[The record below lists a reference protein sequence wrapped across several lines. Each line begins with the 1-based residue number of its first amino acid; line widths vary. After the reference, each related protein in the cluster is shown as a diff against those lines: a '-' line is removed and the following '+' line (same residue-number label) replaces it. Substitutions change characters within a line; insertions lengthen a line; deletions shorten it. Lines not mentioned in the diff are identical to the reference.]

1 LSNAPTRAAIVLP
14 VVGGLS
20 EKFASAFRDALP
32 GLSLSVLPP
41 FPGRPYN
48 GELRDIE
55 VLFTFGQFLTD
66 EALADA
72 LSLRLIQC
80 LGTGLDGI
88 VDRSTLGLATWVTNA
103 RGIHGAP
110 VSETALMLM
119 LALARHVP
127 TLVRAQAEH
136 RWHFEPARLLS
147 GSTVGILGVGH
158 IAEALARRCKA
169 SDMRVEGISRRSQAG
184 GFDRLHAYTAL
195 EKVVGGF
202 DYFVILAPLA
212 TVTRNSVNAQ
222 VLSAMKPGSVLIN
235 VARGGI
241 VDEPAL
247 VEASR
252 RGVPAAAGLDVFTEE
267 PLNSAS
273 PLWDMPNVLISP
285 HAAGHHTGY
294 AESVLPIVEA
304 NWAAIRSGQEAQL
317 INVVRRPK

>member
-1 LSNAPTRAAIVLP
+1 
-14 VVGGLS
+14 
-20 EKFASAFRDALP
+20 
-32 GLSLSVLPP
+32 
-41 FPGRPYN
+41 
-48 GELRDIE
+48 
-55 VLFTFGQFLTD
+55 
-66 EALADA
+66 
-72 LSLRLIQC
+72 
-80 LGTGLDGI
+80 
-88 VDRSTLGLATWVTNA
+88 
-103 RGIHGAP
+103 
-110 VSETALMLM
+110 
-119 LALARHVP
+119 
-127 TLVRAQAEH
+127 
-136 RWHFEPARLLS
+136 
-147 GSTVGILGVGH
+147 
-158 IAEALARRCKA
+158 
-169 SDMRVEGISRRSQAG
+169 MRVEGISQRSQAG
-184 GFDRLHAYTAL
+184 VFDRLHAYTAL

-247 VEASR
+247 VEALR

-294 AESVLPIVEA
+294 VESVLPIVEA

>member
-1 LSNAPTRAAIVLP
+1 VSFEISKCCSRSGN
-14 VVGGLS
+14 
-20 EKFASAFRDALP
+20 
-32 GLSLSVLPP
+32 
-41 FPGRPYN
+41 
-48 GELRDIE
+48 
-55 VLFTFGQFLTD
+55 
-66 EALADA
+66 
-72 LSLRLIQC
+72 
-80 LGTGLDGI
+80 GTGLDGI

-103 RGIHGAP
+103 RGFHGAP

-169 SDMRVEGISRRSQAG
+169 FDMRVEGISRRSQAG

-247 VEASR
+247 VEALR